1 MENNYFIS
9 NDQQIQSLKEIYS
22 NIQGVFKKEGI
33 AQCRRKC
40 REVHSYIEKYCQRT
54 PIRTLFDQ
62 KKHRISST
70 LIKDYF
76 QLRLEKDSN
85 IDFGSYQPV
94 DILNDGSVL
103 FRAISYLTGYTNE
116 EDVLLLRL
124 RCLVDALVNL
134 YIYSEKD
141 DDLQN
146 GLHDNEKDVQSYWS
160 DFICE
165 RDKVNFNEIFII

>member
-1 MENNYFIS
+1 MENNSSIS
-9 NDQQIQSLKEIYS
+9 TDQQIQSLEQIYKDI
-22 NIQGVFKKEGI
+22 NDTFREQGI

-40 REVHSYIEKYCQRT
+40 REVHPYIEKYCQRT
-54 PIRTLFDQ
+54 YIRTLFDQ

-94 DILNDGSVL
+94 DIFNDGSVL

-116 EDVLLLRL
+116 QDVLLLRI

-146 GLHDNEKDVQSYWS
+146 GLHDNESDVQSYWS

-165 RDKVNFNEIFII
+165 RDEVYFNEIFI